1 MGDWALGI
9 EKRQILPAP
18 NPQRGPRVPRL
29 RGGAGG
35 GVLEDYCKRSIVQK
49 IMIIV

>member
-1 MGDWALGI
+1 MSAKLLI
-9 EKRQILPAP
+9 KPEEPHPAKAMLCLPAP

-35 GVLEDYCKRSIVQK
+35 GVQ
-49 IMIIV
+49 